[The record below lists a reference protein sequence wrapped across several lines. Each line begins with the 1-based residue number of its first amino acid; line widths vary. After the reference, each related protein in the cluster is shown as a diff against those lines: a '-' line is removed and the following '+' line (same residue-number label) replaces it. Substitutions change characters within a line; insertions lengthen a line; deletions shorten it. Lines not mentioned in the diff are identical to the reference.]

1 MLILTAS
8 EGVQYMSDEKFMHHC
23 KRRSFPGGFEWID
36 ITAPDPERLQELAAE
51 YQLDLF
57 QIKDSLLPG
66 HLPKIETGEQYTFI
80 IMRAFTGNEK
90 APEGSINEISNKL
103 AFFFNHTKLITI
115 HRTPFPFLENLASDY
130 ATPVLLMLAMI
141 RRLLQT
147 FQAPLRSLQ
156 AQLDEA
162 EEALFITKKGKL
174 SPEELYYQKAKVRTL
189 KRLIQLNQAV
199 LNELE
204 VSAAE
209 TSALQDAR
217 DRALALLVTCE
228 ELLDDQN
235 SLMNT
240 YLSLNASRTNEVMK
254 LLTIFSAFF
263 LPLTFIAGIY
273 GMNFEVMPELRWPW
287 GYYFAL
293 GLMLVVAVVVYV
305 WFKRRRIL

>member
-1 MLILTAS
+1 MAGESLL
-8 EGVQYMSDEKFMHHC
+8 HHC
-23 KRRSFPGGFEWID
+23 VRRFFPGGFEWID
-36 ITAPDPERLQELAAE
+36 ITAPDPERLQELASE
-51 YQLDLF
+51 YHLDVF

-66 HLPKIETGEQYTFI
+66 HLPKIETNPQYTFLI
-80 IMRAFTGNEK
+80 LRAFTGS
-90 APEGSINEISNKL
+90 PEDPDASLTEVSNKM
-103 AFFFNHTKLITI
+103 AFFFNHQKLISI
-115 HRTPFPFLENLASDY
+115 HRTPFAFLEQLPPGAASP
-130 ATPVLLMLAMI
+130 TLLMMSII

-147 FQAPLRSLQ
+147 YQAPLQTLQ
-156 AQLDEA
+156 ARLDEA
-162 EEALFITKKGKL
+162 EEALFLKKGGKL
-174 SPEELYYQKAKVRTL
+174 SLEDLYYQKAKVRTL
-189 KRLIQLNQAV
+189 KKILQLNQAV
-199 LNELE
+199 LNELQVAPE
-204 VSAAE
+204 EA
-209 TSALQDAR
+209 SALQDAR

-293 GLMLVVAVVVYV
+293 GLMLVVAGVVYV
-305 WFKRRRIL
+305 WFKKRDIL